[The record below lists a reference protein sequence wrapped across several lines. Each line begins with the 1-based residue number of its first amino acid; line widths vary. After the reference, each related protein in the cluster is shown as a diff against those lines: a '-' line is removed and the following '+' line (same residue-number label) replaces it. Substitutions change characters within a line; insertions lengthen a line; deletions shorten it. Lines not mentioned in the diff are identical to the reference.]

1 MTQKTKGPATAPT
14 VPGHGSINPEKEKE
28 MNKASLNTSVAAAP
42 VGEVMA
48 ERPKSISD
56 LFEAPI
62 DNARRM
68 ASILA
73 GLLEEGLSRDMT
85 DYGRPSHYFLTR
97 DQVENT
103 LFSIYQVQDF
113 IGKIHDAFEE
123 ATR

>member
-1 MTQKTKGPATAPT
+1 MSKKANGPASVGALPDRWFHFIPRKDT
-14 VPGHGSINPEKEKE
+14 K
-28 MNKASLNTSVAAAP
+28 MNKATLNTSDAAAP
-42 VGEVMA
+42 VA
-48 ERPKSISD
+48 ETPKSIAD
-56 LFEAPI
+56 LFEGPI

>member
-1 MTQKTKGPATAPT
+1 MTQKAKGPATAPT
-14 VPGHGSINPEKEKE
+14 VPSHGSNHIPRKDTK
-28 MNKASLNTSVAAAP
+28 MNRTILNTPVAAAP
-42 VGEVMA
+42 VA
-48 ERPKSISD
+48 ETSKSIAD
-56 LFEAPI
+56 LFEGPI

-85 DYGRPSHYFLTR
+85 DYGRPSHYFLTS

-113 IGKIHDAFEE
+113 IGKIHQAFEE